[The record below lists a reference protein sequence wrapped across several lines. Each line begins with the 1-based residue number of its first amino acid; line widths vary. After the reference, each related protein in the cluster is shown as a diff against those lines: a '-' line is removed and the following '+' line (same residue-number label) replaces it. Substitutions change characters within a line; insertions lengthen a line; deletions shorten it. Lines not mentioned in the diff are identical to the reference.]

1 MTLMPVSNIWVLDS
15 SWSKAGA
22 LRWIPQRSLTS
33 KVSPSAEVQHVTGGV
48 EHLAE
53 GDVADGDA

>member
-22 LRWIPQRSLTS
+22 LRWMGQRSVTS
-33 KVSPSAEVQHVTGGV
+33 KRLALLEV
-48 EHLAE
+48 EALAE
-53 GDVADGDA
+53 